1 MEGSVEMKF
10 VVQNESIKGNLG
22 FDVLP
27 ISPNEKLGYRPYELF
42 VSSLIGCSSTLLG
55 NILTKKRHPFMKIEL
70 NVSSVRNLERA
81 NRIEQ
86 LAIHAQVYSD
96 RHLDLPQAKK
106 IAHLVI
112 ENCGMIQSVIENIDI
127 TFNVITVPLKNE

>member
-1 MEGSVEMKF
+1 MERSVEMKF
-10 VVQNESIKGNLG
+10 VVENQSIKGNLG

-27 ISPNEKLGYRPYELF
+27 ISTNEKLGYRPYELF

-70 NVSSVRNLERA
+70 NVSSVRNPERA

-86 LAIHAQVYSD
+86 LAINAQVYSEK
-96 RHLDLPQAKK
+96 HLDLTQAEK

-112 ENCGMIQSVIENIDI
+112 ENCGMIQSVIETIDI
-127 TFNVITVPLKNE
+127 TFNVITVPLKSE